1 MHFISRN
8 DRLLDPVETEFNKIL
23 YTLEVSAYRENELDK
38 VIGVCI
44 NSREDERHAALFS
57 RTVAKLGFED
67 LATNL
72 SVFLSLV
79 IAYQDNPTFMTPSG
93 DFFAMAVL
101 KHYQKNH
108 WPIPLH
114 QAALDDSTEVHK
126 NMKLSNEEVLKSWN
140 IVETLNDAL
149 NFIQREYQPK
159 NNWRLK
165 LADDIRHFL
174 DKKARAFE
182 WYGFNQD
189 ILQMIAHI
197 LEVADVNN
205 QSVIQDGCAGLGLLS
220 LQLPLHNDVHPEL
233 RLETT
238 TPIFQQITMQIAQ
251 IQGLKRIVRCHTNN
265 PLSTTELK
273 LAAKQAD
280 VILSF
285 PKMPYVL
292 NRVERSIVQPFL
304 KIGRYEILPGYAS
317 DALWVQYAWH
327 HLKDGGIAFLAVQEG
342 FLRRGGYDQ
351 NVRKYL
357 IDRSAVKL
365 VITLNANQA
374 RQSQYN
380 QVYLLMLVKNSA
392 CGHVNSDALFDNEG
406 VMFIDFRETQRLYD
420 RKGTSLLNLTTL
432 PFWDDEKYKQ
442 MTDHFN
448 LGSVRIFK
456 SNDEIVMNNCN
467 LLIGNYQDK
476 PGQNDFPNLA
486 QATRHYNESAKHLEQ
501 CFEEL
506 DVVLKKFKI
515 I

>member
-8 DRLLDPVETEFNKIL
+8 DQLLDPVETEFNKIL
-23 YTLEVSAYRENELDK
+23 NTLEDSAYRENELDK

-44 NSREDERHAALFS
+44 NPREDERHAALFS

-79 IAYQDNPTFMTPSG
+79 IAYQDSSPFMTPSRRPFSNWP
-93 DFFAMAVL
+93 DSPLAMVFL
-101 KHYQKNH
+101 EHYQKNH

-126 NMKLSNEEVLKSWN
+126 NIKLSPEEVLKSWN
-140 IVETLNDAL
+140 SVETLIDAL
-149 NFIQREYQPK
+149 NFIQREYQPE

-220 LQLPLHNDVHPEL
+220 LQLPLHNDTHPEL

-238 TPIFQQITMQIAQ
+238 TPIFQQITMQMAQ
-251 IQGLKRIVRCHTNN
+251 IQALNRIVHCHTNN

-273 LAAKQAD
+273 FTAKQAD

-292 NRVERSIVQPFL
+292 SRVERSIEQPFL
-304 KIGRYEILPGYAS
+304 KIRRYEILPGYAS

-327 HLKDGGIAFLAVQEG
+327 HLKDGGIAFWPCKKGFYVAV
-342 FLRRGGYDQ
+342 
-351 NVRKYL
+351 
-357 IDRSAVKL
+357 
-365 VITLNANQA
+365 
-374 RQSQYN
+374 
-380 QVYLLMLVKNSA
+380 
-392 CGHVNSDALFDNEG
+392 
-406 VMFIDFRETQRLYD
+406 
-420 RKGTSLLNLTTL
+420 GTTKVCVS
-432 PFWDDEKYKQ
+432 
-442 MTDHFN
+442 
-448 LGSVRIFK
+448 I
-456 SNDEIVMNNCN
+456 
-467 LLIGNYQDK
+467 
-476 PGQNDFPNLA
+476 
-486 QATRHYNESAKHLEQ
+486 
-501 CFEEL
+501 
-506 DVVLKKFKI
+506 
-515 I
+515 